1 MDEDYDMDGF
11 DESPV
16 QKKQP
21 VKPVASTK
29 LKSATNKIQ
38 DPSQRIAESANKMK
52 SLVNEKPIK
61 PATQAE
67 PAKPETPKKQ
77 TPRQVQSWQEIS
89 SKNDTNKH
97 IIFKF
102 LKKGFTSLSAEEL
115 ACTLVQPDFTNDFLH
130 NTGENWV
137 HTYQFKVVERLN
149 KCKFNMKWQTKAS
162 VSTTGEG
169 DVTTWL
175 ELCKSGDIERVVRFL
190 RQSSEKTSEILDYVD
205 ANQSKS
211 GLHFAT
217 E

>member
-11 DESPV
+11 DESPP
-16 QKKQP
+16 QKKTTAKQP
-21 VKPVASTK
+21 AKPTAGNTK
-29 LKSATNKIQ
+29 LKAATNKIQ
-38 DPSQRIAESANKMK
+38 DPSLKIADSATQMK
-52 SLVNEKPIK
+52 NLVNEKPIK
-61 PATQAE
+61 PATQTQHE
-67 PAKPETPKKQ
+67 INKPETPKKQ

-137 HTYQFKVVERLN
+137 HSYQFKVVERLN

-162 VSTTGEG
+162 VSTTG
-169 DVTTWL
+169 
-175 ELCKSGDIERVVRFL
+175 
-190 RQSSEKTSEILDYVD
+190 
-205 ANQSKS
+205 
-211 GLHFAT
+211 
-217 E
+217 